1 MTKSSGT
8 ILDGGS
14 RPEGRGAGTEPR
26 NAEAD
31 RIDTARARTP
41 RDRVMDGGIVRYTTR
56 DRTTHWIVA
65 IAFILAA
72 LSGLAMFHR
81 AVFWFSVLFGGG
93 TWTRVLHPFI
103 GLFMLL
109 AFIWLAFLVQSDNRM
124 TRADWR
130 WLRQWRDEVASH
142 EERLPE
148 VGRYNG
154 GQKLLFFVQILC
166 LAGLLLSGIVIWRA
180 YFSFYFPIP
189 VIRAA
194 ALVHAICAFVL
205 IVAIIVHIYAGIWVR
220 GSVRAMTRGVVS
232 PGWAWKHHRAWFR
245 EVMSAARSRP
255 GQN

>member
-1 MTKSSGT
+1 MST
-8 ILDGGS
+8 
-14 RPEGRGAGTEPR
+14 EAG
-26 NAEAD
+26 
-31 RIDTARARTP
+31 RIDTAHETTR
-41 RDRVMDGGIVRYTTR
+41 RDLVVDGGIVRYTTR

-81 AVFWFSVLFGGG
+81 AVFWFSVFFGGG

-109 AFIWLAFLVQSDNRM
+109 AFVPLAFLVRSDNRM
-124 TRADWR
+124 TAADWR
-130 WLRQWRDEVASH
+130 WLGQWRDVVTGR

-154 GQKLLFFVQILC
+154 GQKLVFFLQILC
-166 LAGLLLSGIVIWRA
+166 LALLLLSGIVIWRPYFA
-180 YFSFYFPIP
+180 SYFSIP
-189 VIRAA
+189 LIRVA

-205 IVAIIVHIYAGIWVR
+205 IIAIIVHVYAGIWVR
-220 GSVRAMTRGVVS
+220 GSVRAMTRGLVS

-245 EVMSAARSRP
+245 EVTSGTRSRP
-255 GQN
+255 GTD